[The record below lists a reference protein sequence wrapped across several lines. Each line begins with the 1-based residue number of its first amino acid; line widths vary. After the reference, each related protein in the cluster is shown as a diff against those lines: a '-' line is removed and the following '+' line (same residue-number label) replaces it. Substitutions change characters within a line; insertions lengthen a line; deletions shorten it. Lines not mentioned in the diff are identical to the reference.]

1 MKRFSAQFAVRL
13 SLLQA
18 LLIALLLWFALGDPL
33 LHIAN
38 LLYPDGPAPWEGID
52 LAFLPDRD
60 DPRSELLFPDL
71 HTVDE
76 CRTQARM
83 QAGLHDDYEMNRSLW
98 TCRIVHSTLFGD
110 QPVIRLTVN

>member
-1 MKRFSAQFAVRL
+1 MKQFSAHFAVHL

-38 LLYPDGPAPWEGID
+38 LLYPDGPAPWEEID
-52 LAFLPDRD
+52 LAFMPDRD

-71 HTVDE
+71 RTLDE

-83 QAGLHDDYEMNRSLW
+83 QADQHDDYEMNRSLW
-98 TCRIVHSTLFGD
+98 TCRVVHPKLFGD
-110 QPVIRLTVN
+110 ERVMRLTVN